1 MRNIILL
8 LVFISNIVSA
18 QNADAL
24 FADANNLYK
33 EGKYEEAITLYKQ
46 IENTKAVS
54 SELYYNLGNAY
65 YKLNKVAPSIYNYE
79 KALILNPLNED
90 AKNNLLIAQK
100 LTLDRIEGLP
110 KTLFQKLNTNFLEKL
125 HYNTWGYLA
134 VIFSIIGS
142 ILFLSFYL
150 SFNSTK
156 KRVFFITSIFSFLAL
171 IFVLVVAYQQYNSAI
186 NKKEAII
193 FATEVNVKNAPTIN
207 SDEIFTLHEGTKVL
221 VLDTVDSWKKIKLID
236 GKIGWL
242 QTNTIQIIQIF

>member
-8 LVFISNIVSA
+8 LVFISSIVSA

-142 ILFLSFYL
+142 ILFLAFYL

-156 KRVFFITSIFSFLAL
+156 KRVFFLAL